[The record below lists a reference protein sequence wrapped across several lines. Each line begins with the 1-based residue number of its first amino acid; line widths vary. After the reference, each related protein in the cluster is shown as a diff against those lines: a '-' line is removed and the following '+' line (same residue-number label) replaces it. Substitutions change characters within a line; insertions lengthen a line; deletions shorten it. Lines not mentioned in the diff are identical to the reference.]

1 MTTGLTNLGSLEKEA
16 FRKFYEDGLFDVY
29 LGGILIVMGFAAVI
43 TDRIENELAG
53 MLITLGLALAVTI
66 PTLVCRRNLLRSR
79 LGTFQPGPA
88 RRRKIRGTRLVLLG
102 SVVLG
107 VFVFGVATAAFN
119 SDVSV
124 DTLGA
129 MVALLWFINS
139 VAVLGAMAYFLDVPR
154 FYVHGVIVGLAMPL
168 MIWPDILWDNKVAP
182 WIALGTPGLA
192 VMTIGAYKLVHF
204 LRNYPAQEVGDGV
217 DG

>member
-16 FRKFYEDGLFDVY
+16 FRKFYEDGLFDIY
-29 LGGILIVMGFAAVI
+29 LGAILIVMGIAAVI
-43 TDRIENELAG
+43 TDQIENETAG
-53 MLITLGLALAVTI
+53 MFVTLGLALAVTI
-66 PTLVCRRNLLRSR
+66 PTLVWRRSLLRSR
-79 LGTFQPGPA
+79 LGTFEPGPA
-88 RRRKIRGTRLVLLG
+88 RRRRIRGTRLVLLG

-107 VFVFGVATAAFN
+107 VIVFGVAAAAFN

-129 MVALLWFINS
+129 MVALIWFINS

-154 FYVHGVIVGLAMPL
+154 FYAHGVIVGLAMPL
-168 MIWPDILWDNKVAP
+168 MIWPDLLWDNKVAP
-182 WIALGTPGLA
+182 WIALGIPGLVVMA
-192 VMTIGAYKLVHF
+192 VGVYKLVHF
-204 LRNYPAQEVGDGV
+204 LRNYPVQDVGDGV